1 MIGKLVFI
9 YFAGFVIFMRTT
21 PKIIRFLYGYEDKNT
36 NEYERKRIEKWLLED
51 MKDKPVIPNSNG
63 ENYF

>member
-1 MIGKLVFI
+1 MIGRVL
-9 YFAGFVIFMRTT
+9 FAGCAGFFVFVNVT
-21 PKIIRFLYGYEDKNT
+21 PRIIRFITGYEDKNS
-36 NEYERKRIEKWLLED
+36 NEYERKKIEKWLQED